1 MDISP
6 HVFEQTAM
14 TYLFQVNQET
24 WNSFKVNLCPHSL
37 LIILPLS
44 STLCCF
50 NPLIMSLLIGN
61 KPSTVL
67 GRRPNV
73 SSRPRKCPRPKG
85 TIEALEFMAS
95 GKDELVKRARDAAL
109 RETYKSHSRPV
120 SPSKQ
125 DHRLATGKPSLVPSN
140 TNLKPIPD
148 KVVDGLTNI
157 SLNITINQSKLPE
170 PQSSLRPE
178 GRHEEATWR
187 DDSRTQSYWDT
198 PNLPQGQ
205 VPPSRATH
213 SVHRPCTKDTEPC
226 SRLTNEPED
235 DLEEGVEEDVKFLKV
250 AFKPVRII
258 RGHAW
263 QAVQPQVATI
273 VDPSMEES
281 SADSEALVAS
291 SDTSATASSYKK
303 DFVKQPKELDQNIVL
318 VRSVLMARD
327 RWTTLINS
335 DKWNPNKV
343 VDMGEETAISNERP
357 RRRLC

>member
-1 MDISP
+1 
-6 HVFEQTAM
+6 
-14 TYLFQVNQET
+14 
-24 WNSFKVNLCPHSL
+24 
-37 LIILPLS
+37 
-44 STLCCF
+44 
-50 NPLIMSLLIGN
+50 MSQLIGN

-67 GRRPNV
+67 GRRQKV
-73 SSRPRKCPRPKG
+73 SSRPGKCPRPKG

-140 TNLKPIPD
+140 PNLEPTPD
-148 KVVDGLTNI
+148 KVVNGLTNI
-157 SLNITINQSKLPE
+157 SLNITINQNKLPA
-170 PQSSLRPE
+170 PQSSLHPGDRH
-178 GRHEEATWR
+178 GRATWR

-198 PNLPQGQ
+198 PNLPQSQ
-205 VPPSRATH
+205 EPPARTIH
-213 SVHRPCTKDTEPC
+213 SVHRPGTNNTEPC
-226 SRLTNEPED
+226 SRLTNKPGD
-235 DLEEGVEEDVKFLKV
+235 DLEEEVEEDVKILKV

-281 SADSEALVAS
+281 SSDSEALVAS
-291 SDTSATASSYKK
+291 SHTSATAGSYKK
-303 DFVKQPKELDQNIVL
+303 VFVKQPKELDQNVLL

-343 VDMGEETAISNERP
+343 VDMEEETVLFNERP
-357 RRRLC
+357 SRNLY